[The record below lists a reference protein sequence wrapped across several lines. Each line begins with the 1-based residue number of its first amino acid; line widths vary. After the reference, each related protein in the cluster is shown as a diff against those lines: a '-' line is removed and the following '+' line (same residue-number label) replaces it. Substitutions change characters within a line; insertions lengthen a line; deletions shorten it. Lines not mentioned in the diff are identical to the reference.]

1 MAPACRHVTDSAVVA
16 AFRAATAGIAATT
29 FRAAAAG
36 ITAAAFRAAAA
47 GIATAAFRA
56 AATMVAAATFRATAA
71 MVTAATFGAAAAVI
85 AAATFRASTTVI
97 AARAFRAAAAVV
109 AARAFRA
116 VLAFA
121 AIAALAF
128 AISSFAFPVAASA
141 LGAIAATVD
150 NDELA
155 ILADRN
161 FDLSTPN
168 IKLGLADLVAGN
180 TRRRWNRQQGEHDSN
195 RCRTWHP
202 THVFLPFTAGRFA
215 GGLRGKGYDFPR
227 ILPKQIANSAI
238 QKETIPANITMG
250 GFLPRYRRNFAH
262 QFRTRAYRPPSGQP
276 PPQGKGGR
284 PRIPV
289 ILWLQNLCRRA
300 LVAGPHHS
308 GRPAHPPPPPTR
320 PVRSSRHGRSPPRSL
335 RHWSRW

>member
-1 MAPACRHVTDSAVVA
+1 MAPACRHVKGLAVVA
-16 AFRAATAGIAATT
+16 TFRAATAVVAVATLRAAATVVTDAT
-29 FRAAAAG
+29 FRAAA
-36 ITAAAFRAAAA
+36 TVV
-47 GIATAAFRA
+47 TDAAFRA
-56 AATMVAAATFRATAA
+56 AATVVA
-71 MVTAATFGAAAAVI
+71 VATFGAAAAVVTV
-85 AAATFRASTTVI
+85 AAFG
-97 AARAFRAAAAVV
+97 AAAAVV
-109 AARAFRA
+109 AAAVVTAAAMIAARAFRA

-121 AIAALAF
+121 AIAALAL
-128 AISSFAFPVAASA
+128 AIASFAFTITASA
-141 LGAIAATVD
+141 FGPITATVGD
-150 NDELA
+150 DDLA

-161 FDLSTPN
+161 FDLGAPG
-168 IKLGLADLVAGN
+168 IQLGLAELIAGN
-180 TRRRWNRQQGEHDSN
+180 TRRRWHRQQGEHDSN